1 MKQQKSPTLLPLLLL
16 FLLTLY
22 SCMKD
27 EVGGVRI
34 VTDEKQTVYSV
45 PQQSVPIGFY
55 AGGDWTATT
64 TANWLQLL
72 PDHGEGGRANTL
84 VAATTA
90 LNRTKA
96 VRSALVSI
104 TSGGMTQTVT
114 ITQSDE
120 YAVFSCDTLDM
131 TAEGGKINVGFETN
145 APDSLRLYVS
155 STLGEYLVNERDS
168 AAKAAGSRVMT
179 QTAKSRA
186 ATFTSRLDWLRLLPN
201 TTSYARSG
209 ILLLAIHDKK
219 GLRLDLDTLHIRQ
232 AGAFEEK

>member
-1 MKQQKSPTLLPLLLL
+1 
-16 FLLTLY
+16 
-22 SCMKD
+22 
-27 EVGGVRI
+27 
-34 VTDEKQTVYSV
+34 
-45 PQQSVPIGFY
+45 
-55 AGGDWTATT
+55 
-64 TANWLQLL
+64 
-72 PDHGEGGRANTL
+72 
-84 VAATTA
+84 
-90 LNRTKA
+90 
-96 VRSALVSI
+96 
-104 TSGGMTQTVT
+104 
-114 ITQSDE
+114 
-120 YAVFSCDTLDM
+120 
-131 TAEGGKINVGFETN
+131 
-145 APDSLRLYVS
+145 VS